1 MAPWRSPRWGPC
13 GISTAGF
20 PGRIRRKTPPIHG
33 FVEISP
39 SFSEFDPFG
48 ILRQEESEMRHF
60 KMAFAVLAAAL
71 IAVVAGAQENKG
83 APAAKA
89 PAKPA
94 AAESKGKAAVGD
106 AKIEVGPE
114 TRDAGTV
121 PKGQVIETTFVV
133 KNNGS
138 SDLIISDARPGCGCT
153 VASFDKTI
161 APGKEGKVQT
171 SVDTKS
177 FSGPISKSVLLV
189 SNDPERGQIN
199 LFIKANVKPF
209 VDILPQPYVRMSVVK
224 GDSDARDV
232 ILISEEKG
240 FKPAIAEAAQPYV
253 KAELSPAGE
262 KDKIPGRNG
271 EQYKLHITVTPD
283 APEGLLNAPIR
294 VNTGVS
300 QQASVEIPVS
310 GIVRARVSVTPVM
323 VNFGNFTA
331 GKDPITRNIVVTNN
345 KPASPIKVTKAEVSI
360 PGFITDVVPTQ
371 EGISYTVVVKASD
384 KVKKGALDGTVKLYT
399 TDKDTAVIE
408 LTLKGDV
415 L

>member
-1 MAPWRSPRWGPC
+1 
-13 GISTAGF
+13 
-20 PGRIRRKTPPIHG
+20 
-33 FVEISP
+33 
-39 SFSEFDPFG
+39 
-48 ILRQEESEMRHF
+48 MRHF
-60 KMAFAVLAAAL
+60 RMAFAVLAAAL
-71 IAVVAGAQENKG
+71 VAVVAGAQENKG

-94 AAESKGKAAVGD
+94 AAESKGKAVA
-106 AKIEVGPE
+106 APKIEVIPE

-133 KNNGS
+133 KNNGG

-161 APGKEGKVQT
+161 KPGAEGKVQT

-253 KAELSPAGE
+253 KAELSPAGD

-294 VNTGVS
+294 INTGVS

-399 TDKDTAVIE
+399 TDKDKAVIE
-408 LTLKGDV
+408 LPLKGEV

>member
-1 MAPWRSPRWGPC
+1 
-13 GISTAGF
+13 
-20 PGRIRRKTPPIHG
+20 
-33 FVEISP
+33 
-39 SFSEFDPFG
+39 
-48 ILRQEESEMRHF
+48 MRHS
-60 KMAFAVLAAAL
+60 KLACLALAATLAAA
-71 IAVVAGAQENKG
+71 VAGAQEK

-94 AAESKGKAAVGD
+94 ADSKKAA
-106 AKIEVGPE
+106 AAPKIEVIPE

-121 PKGQVIETTFVV
+121 AKGQVIETTFVV
-133 KNNGS
+133 KNAGS
-138 SDLIISDARPGCGCT
+138 SDLVISDARPGCGCT
-153 VASFDKTI
+153 VASFDKVI
-161 APGKEGKVQT
+161 KPGGEGKVQT

-199 LFIKANVKPF
+199 LFIKATVKPF
-209 VDILPQPYVRMSVVK
+209 VDVLPQPYVRMSVVK

-232 ILISEEKG
+232 FLLSEEKS
-240 FKPAIAEAAQPYV
+240 FKPTISESSQPYV
-253 KAELSPAGE
+253 KAEIMPAGD
-262 KDKIPGRNG
+262 KDKIPGRPG
-271 EQYKLHITVTPD
+271 EQYKLHITVTPE

-294 VNTGVS
+294 VATGVS
-300 QQASVEIPVS
+300 QQPSVEIPVS

-345 KPASPIKVTKAEVSI
+345 KPASPIRVTKAEVSV
-360 PGFITDVVPTQ
+360 PGFVTDVVPTQ

-384 KVKKGALDGTVKLYT
+384 KVKKGALEGTVKLYT
-399 TDKDTAVIE
+399 TDKEKAVIE
-408 LTLKGDV
+408 LPLRGEV

>member
-1 MAPWRSPRWGPC
+1 MAPWRSPRWGPS
-13 GISTAGF
+13 GISKAGF

-33 FVEISP
+33 FLEISP

-60 KMAFAVLAAAL
+60 RMAFAVLAAAL
-71 IAVVAGAQENKG
+71 VAVVAGAQENKG

-94 AAESKGKAAVGD
+94 AAESKGKAVA
-106 AKIEVGPE
+106 APKIEVIPE

-133 KNNGS
+133 KNNGG

-161 APGKEGKVQT
+161 KPGAEGKVQT

-199 LFIKANVKPF
+199 LVIKANVKPF
-209 VDILPQPYVRMSVVK
+209 GDILPQPYVRMSVVK

-253 KAELSPAGE
+253 KAELSPAGD

-271 EQYKLHITVTPD
+271 EQYKL
-283 APEGLLNAPIR
+283 
-294 VNTGVS
+294 
-300 QQASVEIPVS
+300 
-310 GIVRARVSVTPVM
+310 
-323 VNFGNFTA
+323 
-331 GKDPITRNIVVTNN
+331 
-345 KPASPIKVTKAEVSI
+345 
-360 PGFITDVVPTQ
+360 
-371 EGISYTVVVKASD
+371 
-384 KVKKGALDGTVKLYT
+384 
-399 TDKDTAVIE
+399 
-408 LTLKGDV
+408 
-415 L
+415 

>member
-1 MAPWRSPRWGPC
+1 
-13 GISTAGF
+13 
-20 PGRIRRKTPPIHG
+20 
-33 FVEISP
+33 
-39 SFSEFDPFG
+39 
-48 ILRQEESEMRHF
+48 MRHF
-60 KMAFAVLAAAL
+60 RMACVALTAAL
-71 IAVVAGAQENKG
+71 IAAAAGAQDK
-83 APAAKA
+83 PKA
-89 PAKPA
+89 VAKP
-94 AAESKGKAAVGD
+94 AAESKGKAA
-106 AKIEVGPE
+106 ATPRIEVIPE

-121 PKGQVIETTFVV
+121 PKGQVIETTFLV
-133 KNNGS
+133 KNTGA
-138 SDLIISDARPGCGCT
+138 SDLVISDARPGCGCT
-153 VASFDKTI
+153 VASFDKVI
-161 APGKEGKVQT
+161 KPGGEGKVQT

-224 GDSDARDV
+224 GDSDSRDV
-232 ILISEEKG
+232 ILLSEEKG
-240 FKPAIAEAAQPYV
+240 FKPVIAEAAQPYV
-253 KAELSPAGE
+253 KAEISPAGE
-262 KDKIPGRNG
+262 KDKIPGRTG
-271 EQYKLHITVTPD
+271 EQYKVHITVTPD
-283 APEGLLNAPIR
+283 APEGLLNAPVRI
-294 VNTGVS
+294 NTGVS

-345 KPASPIKVTKAEVSI
+345 KPASPIKVTRAEVSV

-399 TDKDTAVIE
+399 TDKEKAVIE
-408 LTLKGDV
+408 LPLKGEV